1 MRVVHLA
8 WEYPPVVYG
17 GLGRHVHALS
27 VAQAAEGHDVTVVTQ
42 RPDGAAARETL
53 DGVRVVRV
61 EPPGPFPYHLPS
73 LLPWVGTLD
82 HRIGRTA
89 ATLDGADV
97 VHAHDWVV
105 GRAGTAAADA
115 LEAPL
120 VATIHATEAGR
131 HSGWLPDTVS
141 RAVHMVERWLVDEAD
156 EVIVCSQSMA
166 EEVAA
171 AHAADP
177 GRIHVIP
184 NGIDPARYRRPQDIP
199 DHLQQGHPRLG
210 FVGRMEWEKGVFT
223 AVDAM
228 PAVLAQHP
236 DTVLRMVGTG
246 GQADAV
252 AELVRRRGLG
262 RHVRLLGH
270 VDEGTLL
277 AVYAS
282 SDLLLAPSSYE
293 PFGLVALEAAAMGT
307 PVIVGDSGG
316 LAEFVTAERGRR
328 CRPGDAGDL
337 AAQILAALADP
348 AGTAR
353 RAEHAQCAL
362 VDYTW
367 DRVAGL
373 TDPVYAAARRGPHP
387 ARVVTAA
394 PTDRPV
400 VPGRG

>member
-1 MRVVHLA
+1 
-8 WEYPPVVYG
+8 
-17 GLGRHVHALS
+17 
-27 VAQAAEGHDVTVVTQ
+27 
-42 RPDGAAARETL
+42 
-53 DGVRVVRV
+53 
-61 EPPGPFPYHLPS
+61 
-73 LLPWVGTLD
+73 
-82 HRIGRTA
+82 
-89 ATLDGADV
+89 
-97 VHAHDWVV
+97 
-105 GRAGTAAADA
+105 
-115 LEAPL
+115 
-120 VATIHATEAGR
+120 
-131 HSGWLPDTVS
+131 
-141 RAVHMVERWLVDEAD
+141 
-156 EVIVCSQSMA
+156 
-166 EEVAA
+166 
-171 AHAADP
+171 
-177 GRIHVIP
+177 
-184 NGIDPARYRRPQDIP
+184 
-199 DHLQQGHPRLG
+199 
-210 FVGRMEWEKGVFT
+210 
-223 AVDAM
+223 
-228 PAVLAQHP
+228 
-236 DTVLRMVGTG
+236 
-246 GQADAV
+246 
-252 AELVRRRGLG
+252 
-262 RHVRLLGH
+262 
-270 VDEGTLL
+270 LL